1 MTREYFSIERDG
13 FYGTYYP
20 CRSGSE
26 YMVIMQIG
34 DNTDDIL
41 AKAGVKFAHELGV
54 NVLAMSPDRGSYAF
68 HDFPIERYGMAIEE
82 GRKRGN
88 CHFAIMGAS
97 TTGMTSL
104 VAASYYPE
112 ITLTIALTPSDW
124 IMEGYYRGKRDGC
137 GEWPGNGRESTLS
150 WKGRPL
156 PFMPFS
162 KRHPDYYQSVVEE
175 GKRNGDMFRS
185 RPLFDE
191 SEGMCTDM
199 EACRVRTEDIKGHV
213 VFVGAEDDA
222 LWDTCRYI
230 RRIDEHLKK
239 VPHECTYEIH
249 TFEKGTHF
257 VFPERMFRKICPGSG
272 TLMTFIAFKAG
283 REYPK
288 ECLKTRREIDRILEN
303 AIKSWMDA

>member
-20 CRSGSE
+20 CSKGSE
-26 YMVIMQIG
+26 YMAIMQIG

-41 AKAGVKFAHELGV
+41 AKAGVKFAHDFGL
-54 NVLAMSPDRGSYAF
+54 NVMAMSPDRASYAF
-68 HDFPIERYGMAIEE
+68 HDFPIERFGLALEE

-88 CHFAIMGAS
+88 RHFAIMGAS

-124 IMEGYYRGKRDGC
+124 IMEGYYRGKKDGC
-137 GEWPGNGRESTLS
+137 SEWPGNGLESTLS
-150 WKGRPL
+150 WKGEPL
-156 PFMPFS
+156 PFLPFS
-162 KRHPDYYQSVVEE
+162 KRHPEYYQSVVQE
-175 GKRNGDMFRS
+175 GKMHGDMLRS

-191 SEGMCTDM
+191 SEAQCKDM
-199 EACRVRTEDIKGHV
+199 TSCMVQSERIKGRIV
-213 VFVGAEDDA
+213 LVGAEDDA

-230 RRIDEHLKK
+230 RRIDERLKSIN
-239 VPHECTYEIH
+239 HESTVEVHI
-249 TFEKGTHF
+249 FEKGTHF
-257 VFPERMFRKICPGSG
+257 VFPEGMFRKICPGIG

-288 ECLKTRREIDRILEN
+288 ECLKTRREIDRILEEAFRN
-303 AIKSWMDA
+303 WMNQ